1 MVEYHKVSYLT
12 IQKIHKIIKQGG
24 RINKRF
30 ILVNLSNLILIVPMI
45 NDILLQQHH
54 ILTNYHQNIYKW

>member
-12 IQKIHKIIKQGG
+12 IQNVHKIIKQGG

-54 ILTNYHQNIYKW
+54 ILTNYHQNISKW